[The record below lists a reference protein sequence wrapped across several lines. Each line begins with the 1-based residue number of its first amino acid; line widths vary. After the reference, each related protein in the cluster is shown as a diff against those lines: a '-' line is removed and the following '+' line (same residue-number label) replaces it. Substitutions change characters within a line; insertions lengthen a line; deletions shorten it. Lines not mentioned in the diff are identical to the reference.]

1 MLFMSFTLARMVRM
15 IAVAL
20 VLGTGSTVHMAQAQ
34 ENQPQTVGSPNADAN
49 VDIDSQNEVNNDA
62 NSQSGGNVFDFSSS
76 SRNTPPAPS
85 IGAFGG
91 GSCVGPGHAMSGSAP
106 GFSLGYGQSLEDES
120 CQRRNWV
127 QTLIGAAQHM
137 PEQEANALKKA
148 AIEIMMQD
156 KYAGEAFR
164 ALGYESAKERREN
177 AQEQQPAKAADRS
190 QDRASATRSAPSRTN
205 GKLAGTCTVVIPRGA
220 PAAMVRLLK
229 AQGCRPEVQ

>member
-1 MLFMSFTLARMVRM
+1 MSLTLARTVRT

-20 VLGTGSTVHMAQAQ
+20 VLGTGSTIPMAQAQ
-34 ENQPQTVGSPNADAN
+34 ENPPRNVGSPNADAN
-49 VDIDSQNEVNNDA
+49 VDIESQNEVNNDA

-85 IGAFGG
+85 VGAFGG

-164 ALGYESAKERREN
+164 ALGYESAKERREK
-177 AQEQQPAKAADRS
+177 AQEPQPARPADRS
-190 QDRASATRSAPSRTN
+190 RAQAAETRSAPSRTN
-205 GKLAGTCTVVIPRGA
+205 GKLAGSCTVVIPRGA
-220 PAAMVRLLK
+220 PAAMARLLK